1 MLGGDEAAASL
12 RVGGGRRDLPILQ
25 RRVGA
30 GTRAAAT
37 MTSVMSSHTR
47 STATVSI
54 ATTARDL
61 ASPTTGHGGCQQQ
74 WWIWRVVAVGLEG
87 HRWLQICLAQVSP
100 IHPVSLCWI
109 QGLPSLSFIFNL
121 LFLW

>member
-37 MTSVMSSHTR
+37 MTRVMSSHTR

-61 ASPTTGHGGCQQQ
+61 ASGPQ
-74 WWIWRVVAVGLEG
+74 RVMVVASNSGG
-87 HRWLQICLAQVSP
+87 FGGW
-100 IHPVSLCWI
+100 
-109 QGLPSLSFIFNL
+109 
-121 LFLW
+121 